1 MTVQPLPTP
10 NAPAVA
16 GPYSP
21 AVRAGDWIV
30 LAGQV
35 PLDPAT
41 GTLVAGDAAA
51 QAQQV
56 LDNIVAVLTDC
67 GAQLTDVAKT
77 TVFVT
82 DLGDFA
88 AVNEVYAAAFGA
100 ILSAAYMLY
109 MYQRLFYGR
118 KSETEGFRDLDLRET
133 LIGGT
138 FAIIILLLG
147 ILPMTLLHSMEPKIE
162 TFSRP
167 FAPPVVAAA
176 NPEEVKVP

>member
-1 MTVQPLPTP
+1 MTVQPLSTP
-10 NAPAVA
+10 SAPAVA

-41 GTLVAGDAAA
+41 GTLVPGDASA
-51 QAQQV
+51 QAHQV

-67 GAQLTDVAKT
+67 GALLTDVAKT

-88 AVNEVYAAAFGA
+88 AVNEVYAAAFG
-100 ILSAAYMLY
+100 
-109 MYQRLFYGR
+109 
-118 KSETEGFRDLDLRET
+118 D
-133 LIGGT
+133 
-138 FAIIILLLG
+138 
-147 ILPMTLLHSMEPKIE
+147 H
-162 TFSRP
+162 RP
-167 FAPPVVAAA
+167 ARSTVQVAALPVGA
-176 NPEEVKVP
+176 KVEIEAWVYLPGA